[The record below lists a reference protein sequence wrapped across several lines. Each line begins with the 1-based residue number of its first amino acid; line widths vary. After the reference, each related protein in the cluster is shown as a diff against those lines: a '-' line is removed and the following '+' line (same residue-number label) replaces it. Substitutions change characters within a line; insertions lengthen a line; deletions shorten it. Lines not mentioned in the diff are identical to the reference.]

1 MQILEIACFNKKH
14 EWQGSIKVIDKQ
26 KADELVAQILSE
38 NSPIAYCTIETKAN
52 FVKAIKE

>member
-1 MQILEIACFNKKH
+1 MEILEIACFTKQN
-14 EWQGSIKVIDKQ
+14 EWQGSIKVIGRQ

-52 FVKAIKE
+52 LAKAIKE